1 MINPTYLISCGFN
14 SNEPLYRC
22 LNSFTNA
29 GVQLNR
35 VIPWSE
41 NPSFDY
47 TAIIATLEIGW
58 NVGDHVVL
66 LHDTMEVAP
75 ETPALIEQADPHS
88 GAVAAFG
95 GQCNLGL
102 YRMDYLMARRDFILS
117 LKNCTKKQAID
128 AEGRLWREC
137 PTKTHFPNGQCIVE
151 EKGRPY
157 GGAERI
163 TELYTALMIRKFKA
177 NYGATN
183 ESNYVL
189 TP

>member
-1 MINPTYLISCGFN
+1 MIDPTYLVSCKEEWIEPQRRIGN
-14 SNEPLYRC
+14 SLFSAKVRPEKRLAIMGN
-22 LNSFTNA
+22 
-29 GVQLNR
+29 
-35 VIPWSE
+35 
-41 NPSFDY
+41 SFDY
-47 TAIIATLEIGW
+47 SAIIGVIENRID
-58 NVGDHVVL
+58 VGDHVVL
-66 LHDTMEVAP
+66 LHDTMEVTP
-75 ETPALIEQADPHS
+75 ETPSLIEQADPHS

-102 YRMDYLMARRDFILS
+102 YRMDYLMARRSDILAM
-117 LKNCTKKQAID
+117 KNCTKKQAID
-128 AEGRLWREC
+128 FEGRLWREC

-151 EKGRPY
+151 GKGRPY

>member
-1 MINPTYLISCGFN
+1 MIHPTYLVSCFQD
-14 SNEPLYRC
+14 
-22 LNSFTNA
+22 NA
-29 GVQLNR
+29 PRMRLFDSMKAAE
-35 VIPWSE
+35 ITSE
-41 NPSFDY
+41 AIMTIGESFDY
-47 TAIIATLEIGW
+47 SAIIEVLEDGRD
-58 NVGDHVVL
+58 VGDHVVL
-66 LHDTMEVAP
+66 LHDTMEVTP
-75 ETPALIEQADPHS
+75 ETPALIEQADAHS

-102 YRMDYLMARRDFILS
+102 YRMDYLMARRSDILAM
-117 LKNCTKKQAID
+117 KNCTKKQAID
-128 AEGRLWREC
+128 FEGRLWREC

-151 EKGRPY
+151 GKGRPY